1 MSSLLER
8 TIEKRPDKV
17 RFSGR
22 ILFLTEDPEL
32 IKRQLAGEDLP
43 WIQRTHQK
51 SQTARRH
58 LHRRDHACTL
68 LFYFDETLGDSLP
81 RSEMWR

>member
-1 MSSLLER
+1 
-8 TIEKRPDKV
+8 
-17 RFSGR
+17 
-22 ILFLTEDPEL
+22 
-32 IKRQLAGEDLP
+32 LAGEDLP